1 MAGVLKPIGQRRGK
15 MNIKFERWGKVTSYL
30 GRFGGGWNYVLG
42 VSIGH
47 RNVILNLLFG
57 SIRISWGKK

>member
-1 MAGVLKPIGQRRGK
+1 